1 MTTYDWAKA
10 KLLENG
16 LFANGVSCHVASS
29 AVAAGAAVRN
39 ALLSFMLLLMV
50 LLVLT
55 PFVIWT
61 HNFSLTACSIG
72 TLLRIFPYTV
82 RLHAAL

>member
-39 ALLSFMLLLMV
+39 V
-50 LLVLT
+50 LL
-55 PFVIWT
+55 F
-61 HNFSLTACSIG
+61 F
-72 TLLRIFPYTV
+72 
-82 RLHAAL
+82 